1 MSEQGYSDVVE
12 RFLKY
17 VQIDTESV
25 PEKEQVP
32 SSEKQK
38 DLARVLVKELE
49 EMGASKVRM
58 DDHGYVYAEI
68 PSTMKRRIAVPVLGF
83 IAHMDTDRKSVV

>member
-49 EMGASKVRM
+49 EMGASK
-58 DDHGYVYAEI
+58 E
-68 PSTMKRRIAVPVLGF
+68 
-83 IAHMDTDRKSVV
+83 